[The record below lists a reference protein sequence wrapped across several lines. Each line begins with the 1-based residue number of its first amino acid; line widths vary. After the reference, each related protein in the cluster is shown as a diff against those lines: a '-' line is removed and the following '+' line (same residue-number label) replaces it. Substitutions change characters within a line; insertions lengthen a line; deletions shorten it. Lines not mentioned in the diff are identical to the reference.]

1 TPVYQLGVG
10 KQQLLEIAKALSKDV
25 RLLILD
31 EPTAAL
37 NDEDSAHLLDL
48 LRKLK
53 KEGITSIMISH
64 KLNEIQSIADRTT
77 IIRDG
82 KTIETMDMSEP
93 DATQD
98 RMIRGMVGRD
108 LS

>member
-1 TPVYQLGVG
+1 MADLGVG
-10 KQQLLEIAKALSKDV
+10 HQQLIEIAKALSKDV

-48 LRKLK
+48 MRGLR
-53 KEGITSIMISH
+53 ERGISMVMISH
-64 KLNEIQSIADRTT
+64 KLGEITSIADRTT

-82 KTIETMDMSEP
+82 RTIQTSPIHGEGASV
-93 DATQD
+93 D
-98 RMIRGMVGRD
+98 RKSVV
-108 LS
+108 